1 MLYSCMFSCTS
12 TQMSCYAAVRSLALP
27 HTHTHTSRY
36 APVRSLALPHSV
48 MLRYCTF
55 CVFFFIYR
63 AKQPLFLL
71 FTMALL
77 AARCVDPWSVT
88 PKPFKW
94 SAYAPTKAK
103 FPEKTR
109 QFLIW
114 LRRTDFQKSFLS
126 QHTVATTAPSCRE
139 CDRGQWPRSSWVYS
153 AMTSTWLPC
162 HAFSCRATCLR
173 LSLLL
178 RQMAFFHA
186 HVGWLSLQ
194 SA

>member
-1 MLYSCMFSCTS
+1 
-12 TQMSCYAAVRSLALP
+12 MSCYAAVRSLALP
-27 HTHTHTSRY
+27 HTHTHTHVTLFS
-36 APVRSLALPHSV
+36 
-48 MLRYCTF
+48 CTF
-55 CVFFFIYR
+55 SCTSTQRHATLLYVLCIFFNIAQSSHFFCSSPWR
-63 AKQPLFLL
+63 FSQPGVWTHGLWH
-71 FTMALL
+71 
-77 AARCVDPWSVT
+77 RSPSNG
-88 PKPFKW
+88 
-94 SAYAPTKAK
+94 APMPQPRSAK

-114 LRRTDFQKSFLS
+114 LWRRDFQKSFLS
-126 QHTVATTAPSCRE
+126 QHTVATTAPRPSCRE

>member
-1 MLYSCMFSCTS
+1 
-12 TQMSCYAAVRSLALP
+12 MSCYTPVCSLALLHRCHATLLYVLLRF
-27 HTHTHTSRY
+27 HTHTRHAMLLYVLLHFHTASCY
-36 APVRSLALPHSV
+36 ATVRSVH
-48 MLRYCTF
+48 
-55 CVFFFIYR
+55 FFIYR